1 MIRDDRGV
9 SEVLGFVLAFA
20 LITSTVGLV
29 YATGFTGLYNAQE
42 HEQLQ
47 NMERAFDVMDDNF
60 DDLNG
65 RGPPSRATELKLPGG
80 SIRMGDT
87 VKFHVKTNS
96 TQPVPCNTTGG
107 TVMWSR
113 PVVYQLNDEEIVYS
127 GGAVIRSSDERSTM
141 IDGPDWIATDDQ
153 MLLSLL
159 TTTEGD
165 GSGIAGETT
174 ILVVGQR
181 TSRSLRCQF
190 PNPSSPLRVNVTV
203 ESPRTNAWAE
213 YFDGH
218 GYDVT
223 DTSDTHVTAK
233 FNTSRFFAGSSS
245 VDVEFER

>member
-1 MIRDDRGV
+1 MTSGDRGV

-29 YATGFTGLYNAQE
+29 YASGFSGLYNAQE

-60 DDLNG
+60 EDLNG

-87 VKFHVKTNS
+87 VKFRVKTNS
-96 TQPVPCNTTGG
+96 TEPVACNATGG
-107 TVMWSR
+107 TVLWSR
-113 PVVYQLNDEEIVYS
+113 PVVYQLDDEEIVYS
-127 GGAVIRSSDERSTM
+127 GGAVIRSSGDRSTM
-141 IDGPDWIATDDQ
+141 LDGPDWIANEDQ

-159 TTTEGD
+159 TTAEGD

-181 TSRSLRCQF
+181 TSRSLRCEF

-213 YFDGH
+213 YFEEE
-218 GYDVT
+218 GYEVT

-233 FNTSRFFAGSSS
+233 FNTSRFFAASSS
-245 VDVEFER
+245 VDVKFER